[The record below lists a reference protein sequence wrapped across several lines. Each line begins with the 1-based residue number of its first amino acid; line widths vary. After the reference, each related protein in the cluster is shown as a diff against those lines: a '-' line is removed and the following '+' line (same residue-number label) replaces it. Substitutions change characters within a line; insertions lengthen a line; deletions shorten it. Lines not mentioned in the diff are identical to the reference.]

1 MKHSIK
7 TIEDYVIAYNPT
19 VKKIIVYDLG
29 LDEQMD
35 LRTHLWSST
44 GCVYD
49 WWKKN
54 ETENLFTLFIYLL
67 DLDFQYNEILNEY
80 LKIKSFRNEIYKSVA
95 KASHGLCP

>member
-1 MKHSIK
+1 MKHK
-7 TIEDYVIAYNPT
+7 TKAIEDYVIAYNPT
-19 VKKIIVYDLG
+19 AKKVIVYNLG

-35 LRTHLWSST
+35 LHTHLWSST

-67 DLDFQYNEILNEY
+67 DLKFQYSEILKEY
-80 LKIKSFRNEIYKSVA
+80 FKIKSFRNKIYKSVA
-95 KASHGLCP
+95 EASLGLCP